1 MIDKDKI
8 TELFCEIDDF
18 CKEFESELSKSLL
31 TNGKNRKLRS
41 TRMSYSEIMTIVILF
56 HSSGYRCFKHY
67 YLNHI
72 SIYFTDEFPTLL
84 SYSRFVELAQRTI
97 FPLVLFLKMK
107 ATGKCTGITFI
118 DSTPLKVCHNKRIF
132 YNRVFNGIAERGKST
147 MGWFFGFKLHLIV
160 NDKGEIINF
169 VLTAGNT
176 DDRNLDMIQ
185 KLCQKVFGKLYGD
198 KGYIS
203 HKLFQFLFNDGI
215 HLVTNV
221 RSNMKSKLLPLRD
234 KILLRKRFIIE
245 TINDQLK
252 NIQQV
257 EHSRHRSFLGFMINL
272 ISGLIAYCRQ
282 PKKPSLKVDYI
293 KTNQLS
299 LIH

>member
-1 MIDKDKI
+1 
-8 TELFCEIDDF
+8 
-18 CKEFESELSKSLL
+18 
-31 TNGKNRKLRS
+31 
-41 TRMSYSEIMTIVILF
+41 
-56 HSSGYRCFKHY
+56 
-67 YLNHI
+67 
-72 SIYFTDEFPTLL
+72 
-84 SYSRFVELAQRTI
+84 
-97 FPLVLFLKMK
+97 MK

-203 HKLFQFLFNDGI
+203 HKL
-215 HLVTNV
+215 
-221 RSNMKSKLLPLRD
+221 
-234 KILLRKRFIIE
+234 
-245 TINDQLK
+245 
-252 NIQQV
+252 
-257 EHSRHRSFLGFMINL
+257 
-272 ISGLIAYCRQ
+272 
-282 PKKPSLKVDYI
+282 
-293 KTNQLS
+293 
-299 LIH
+299 